1 VFFFLKTNAR
11 KEKKREKT
19 NNFIILFFLNFKNFK
34 NNKIIKN
41 YGLKKYKANGKSSV
55 NSLPNCLFI
64 PKPMFC
70 NSIEFSMTK
79 TTQNLISPIFL
90 NLKIS
95 KLPSLNPTQ

>member
-1 VFFFLKTNAR
+1 VFVFLKTNER

-19 NNFIILFFLNFKNFK
+19 NNFKKLKL
-34 NNKIIKN
+34 KN